1 MAFRTGGLGR
11 HGDAAALF
19 CVGRLLS
26 SDDGRRKVWGDSGR
40 GFGIGRPAFFRGTL
54 RDFAVPFR
62 FFAVGDFVYSF
73 VFPVC
78 RPFYCSVPC
87 LFGGGD
93 RCGVASVRGA
103 DCLGLL
109 YGGVRAVGSQE
120 CRRGHICLKIIMA
133 VVVYDAA
140 IGQANAG
147 SPYKE
152 PFRGNPI
159 KAERYRGMMKQE
171 VLA

>member
-11 HGDAAALF
+11 HGDAVAFFL
-19 CVGRLLS
+19 VGRVLS
-26 SDDGRRKVWGDSGR
+26 SDDGRRKVRGDSGR

-54 RDFAVPFR
+54 RGFAVPFR

-78 RPFYCSVPC
+78 HPFYCSVPC

-109 YGGVRAVGSQE
+109 YGGVRAFAPQE
-120 CRRGHICLKIIMA
+120 YRRGHVCPKNIMA

-140 IGQANAG
+140 IGQSIAG

-152 PFRGNPI
+152 HSGGNLR
-159 KAERYRGMMKQE
+159 KAERSYGMMKQE
-171 VLA
+171 VFA